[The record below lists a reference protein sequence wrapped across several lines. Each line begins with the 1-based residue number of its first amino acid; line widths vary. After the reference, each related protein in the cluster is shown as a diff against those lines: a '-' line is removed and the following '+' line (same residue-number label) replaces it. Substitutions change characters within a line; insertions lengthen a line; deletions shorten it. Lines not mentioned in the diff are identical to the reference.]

1 MHKPVRPR
9 TCFRD
14 YILFTLLIASALL
27 VTNTISVDN
36 VMAAG
41 VHDVMSHGATGDGTT
56 DDTAAIQAAINA
68 ASRSGGGTVLL
79 PAGTF
84 RVTSSLY
91 PANNISIVG
100 VPGETILLMP
110 PRSSGCFFFLGH
122 QLNNVSFEGLTLR
135 AHSNAD
141 NVSGIAMHGAIN
153 CRVRN
158 VRFENLD
165 YGMKLGE
172 GPIASG
178 WVIQDIVMRNC
189 IQPIYASHMVDSSFA
204 RLDLEG
210 WGWSGNEYGHCIYLE
225 QEMRRVTFTD
235 LTLTRP
241 SKYALHLYNGSGG
254 TSSDLTFS
262 NVMLDATGGQWPL
275 VICNGWSNV
284 TLRNVT
290 MKMPARANGV
300 CVLLESP
307 SNITI
312 DGFTATGGYALVGTY
327 DDITTPARSITL
339 RNGSYTGPSL
349 QPAYHGERNIV
360 DLVMENVALNPGS
373 GSTTT
378 TTRRSSPTVTRTTT
392 TTGVVP
398 TSTTVRRASTTTVPQ
413 TYTSAPQT
421 VGTGEVARFVILT
434 HRTWKT
440 IQVPLTTY
448 LWPNTPVA
456 RVEFLFDDRSLHVDT
471 VPPFICWF
479 DARGTALGTHSLHA
493 TAFDSF
499 GNVFASGSAL
509 VQV

>member
-1 MHKPVRPR
+1 MWLFSSSAAPSPR
-9 TCFRD
+9 TR
-14 YILFTLLIASALL
+14 LTTHA
-27 VTNTISVDN
+27 VTVF
-36 VMAAG
+36 
-41 VHDVMSHGATGDGTT
+41 DVLTFGAQPDGTT

-100 VPGETILLMP
+100 VPGRRSYSCRPGRPGVFL
-110 PRSSGCFFFLGH
+110 PRTSAQQRVLRG
-122 QLNNVSFEGLTLR
+122 SFTLR

-141 NVSGIAMHGAIN
+141 NVSGIAMHGAID
-153 CRVRN
+153 CRVQN
-158 VRFENLD
+158 MRFENLD

-189 IQPIYASHMVDSSFA
+189 REPIYASHMVDSSFA

-210 WGWSGNEYGHCIYLE
+210 WGWSGKEYGHCLYLE

-275 VICNGWSNV
+275 VICSDGWSNV

-300 CVLLESP
+300 CVAGVTFQHHDRRAYSHRRLRLGGDIR
-307 SNITI
+307 SNAHSCTC
-312 DGFTATGGYALVGTY
+312 
-327 DDITTPARSITL
+327 SITL

-349 QPAYHGERNIV
+349 QPAYYGERNIV

-413 TYTSAPQT
+413 IHTSAPQT
-421 VGTGEVARFVILT
+421 VGTDEVARFVILT

-440 IQVPLTTY
+440 MQVPLTTY
-448 LWPNTPVA
+448 LRPNTPVA